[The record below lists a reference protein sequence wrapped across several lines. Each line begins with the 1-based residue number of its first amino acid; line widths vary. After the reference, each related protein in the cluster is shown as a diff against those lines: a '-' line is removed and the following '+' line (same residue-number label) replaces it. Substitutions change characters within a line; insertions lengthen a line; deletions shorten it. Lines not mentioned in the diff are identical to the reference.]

1 MIISPI
7 SYSSHKKSINIRT
20 NNKNN
25 NPVIKN
31 QVAFKGLNATA
42 TTNSFINKILLKK
55 FLAAIGLLGLS
66 GNILSH
72 FLNKNIKFDNLEQA
86 REYGKTI
93 ILKAL
98 NNKNPYEH
106 LVIIDKDTN
115 AIIAQVKGE
124 KDNIKTDAFNLINP
138 SRNFSVEHGHPTSCI
153 INGKPASMPI
163 SFTDYRSGIWGHN
176 AEEVIAYDANG
187 NFSKLRR
194 SANYKK
200 LSDKE
205 IVYYEKLQM
214 QIYDEIYLKKML
226 EHLPKEFHSVTSG
239 IHLKRFYDILKI
251 NGQLSKELDIKF
263 QKAFNETKKECPELL
278 YGIDKFWNTHAE
290 KLGVI
295 YESNYEYLKTPPIE
309 SFSDFLNTLNLEMI
323 FRLYYNLKNEN
334 KKIIEEAIRK
344 KDFETI
350 RKICNKKVQATTLT
364 ENITREDF
372 IKYMS
377 TKFTKVDKI
386 DVKLLNDSEIRNL
399 AKLLGTTEEQI
410 RQMDKKEFRRLCI
423 QTHPDKNPNDNM
435 ANEIFIIL
443 SKIFSK
449 Q

>member
-1 MIISPI
+1 MRISPVV
-7 SYSSHKKSINIRT
+7 YSSNQNTINVRK
-20 NNKNN
+20 NLKNN
-25 NPVIKN
+25 PQIPEN
-31 QVAFKGLNATA
+31 QPAFKGLKATA
-42 TTNSFINKILLKK
+42 KTNPIINKDLLKNL
-55 FLAAIGLLGLS
+55 LATIGLLGIGS
-66 GNILSH
+66 NILSR
-72 FLNKNIKFDNLEQA
+72 LLDKSIKFDDLEQA
-86 REYGKTI
+86 RGYGKTR

-98 NNKNPYEH
+98 NKKNPYEH

-115 AIIAQVKGE
+115 TIIAQAKGE
-124 KDNIKTDAFNLINP
+124 KDSIKTDAFNLINP
-138 SRNFSVEHGHPTSCI
+138 SGKFSVEHGHPTSCI
-153 INGKPASMPI
+153 INGKPSAMPI
-163 SFTDYRSGIWGHN
+163 SFVDYRSSIWGHN

-205 IVYYEKLQM
+205 IAYYEKLQM
-214 QIYDEIYLKKML
+214 QICDEIYLKKML

-239 IHLKRFYDILKI
+239 INLKRFYDILKI

-278 YGIDKFWNTHAE
+278 YGIDKFWKTHAE

-295 YESNYEYLKTPPIE
+295 YESNYEYLKTPPIK
-309 SFSDFLNTLNLEMI
+309 SFSEFLNTLNLDMI

-334 KKIIEEAIRK
+334 KKIIEDAIRK
-344 KDFETI
+344 NDFETI
-350 RKICNKKVQATTLT
+350 RKICSQKIQTTTLT

-377 TKFTKVDKI
+377 IKFAKVDKI
-386 DVKLLNDSEIRNL
+386 DVKMLNDSEIRNL
-399 AKLLGTTEEQI
+399 AKLFGTTEEQI

-443 SKIFSK
+443 SKIFSR
-449 Q
+449 